1 MLANKFLTLGVFA
14 CLFVTVMA
22 SFVSAARFDVSETDL
37 HGVVMSGDKYEYA
50 FTISSLDSQSVSLS
64 LENAKWASVEPKF
77 VVLGQNDM
85 KEVKI
90 TFDSFELEPGVYIGT
105 LKITST
111 SYEIVLPLI
120 FEVESRD
127 VVVDGSLDIPPQ
139 YKTIYLGDRLLAQ
152 LRIYDLID
160 FGDTTTGT
168 KVSVNY
174 KIVSLD
180 GKTIASDDES
190 VTFTKSIQ
198 VSKSV
203 LFSDSVVPGKYVLE
217 ANIKYGP
224 SIASSTALFEIKKK
238 SFSDLIKSDTLL
250 RKIVNWVLI
259 VLGVALLWFIIVQI
273 REIFRLGVIEKQSQ
287 LKDRVKSIL
296 GT

>member
-1 MLANKFLTLGVFA
+1 
-14 CLFVTVMA
+14 
-22 SFVSAARFDVSETDL
+22 
-37 HGVVMSGDKYEYA
+37 
-50 FTISSLDSQSVSLS
+50 
-64 LENAKWASVEPKF
+64 
-77 VVLGQNDM
+77 
-85 KEVKI
+85 
-90 TFDSFELEPGVYIGT
+90 
-105 LKITST
+105 
-111 SYEIVLPLI
+111 
-120 FEVESRD
+120 
-127 VVVDGSLDIPPQ
+127 
-139 YKTIYLGDRLLAQ
+139 
-152 LRIYDLID
+152 
-160 FGDTTTGT
+160 
-168 KVSVNY
+168 
-174 KIVSLD
+174 
-180 GKTIASDDES
+180 
-190 VTFTKSIQ
+190 